1 MSTYLLIDLL
11 IIILPLIVSFF
22 PPIFFYKKFPYVLF
36 SLSTGGLFFVSWD
49 IVATLRGDW
58 SFNPAHVM
66 GISFAGLPLEEVL
79 FFIFVPYSLLLTYEQ
94 AVYLCRDRSVPWKQG
109 LGYAAGMTLVL
120 LSFLFTGK
128 NYTFMAV
135 FSLGVVVILFSL
147 LYPGIMMRL
156 AFWIILLVALRILVP
171 YVYYTSGYNAV
182 IGGFSEQ
189 TAGWISPP
197 ESRAAAFSS
206 CRLPPV
212 PYRSPFCLEDRST
225 PECIIVPFRVS
236 CLRVCTPLCLLQQ

>member
-36 SLSTGGLFFVSWD
+36 SLFTGGLFFVSWD
-49 IVATLRGDW
+49 IVATLWGDW

-94 AVYLCRDRSVPWKQG
+94 AVYLCRDRLVPWKQG

-147 LYPGIMMRL
+147 LFPGIMMRL
-156 AFWIILLVALRILVP
+156 AFWAYLLSGFLLFILFNYFLTALPVVIYSPSAVLGLRFLTIP
-171 YVYYTSGYNAV
+171 IEDFFYNCSMMTMYLAFYLWAKDNT
-182 IGGFSEQ
+182 GTLKNLQ
-189 TAGWISPP
+189 TLRG
-197 ESRAAAFSS
+197 
-206 CRLPPV
+206 LPQP
-212 PYRSPFCLEDRST
+212 DDST
-225 PECIIVPFRVS
+225 LKS
-236 CLRVCTPLCLLQQ
+236 